1 MSDLNPIANY
11 LEAGETVVSNLLLHH
26 YHDLGMTTGELVV
39 YLEFKSY
46 ADRGVLN
53 PEVTRIADHL
63 HTSSKR
69 VFEQLQSLIGKKL
82 CTQRTRKADGKED
95 VYYDFSPLVL
105 KLAMMS
111 EKKEERQVA
120 EKADNDREATFKKI
134 EVEFG
139 RPLSPMEMQVVNDW
153 FDKDHFSAAVIDLAL
168 REAVMNSARNWKYM
182 DRILRNWQ
190 ANNLKSVDEV
200 EHYEQRFQKAKLKAS
215 NQAAPKPVHGPKI
228 PVFKLNDLWKDRDD
242 KNHQ

>member
-1 MSDLNPIANY
+1 MTEKNPVANY
-11 LEAGETVVSNLLLHH
+11 LEAGETVVSNLLLHN
-26 YHDLGMTTGELVV
+26 YHDLGLTTGELIV

-63 HTSSKR
+63 HTSSKQ
-69 VFEQLQSLIGKKL
+69 VFEQLQSMINKKL
-82 CTQRTRKADGKED
+82 CLQRTRKADGKED
-95 VYYDFSPLVL
+95 VYYDFSPLLL
-105 KLAMMS
+105 KLATMA
-111 EKKEERQVA
+111 ERQ
-120 EKADNDREATFKKI
+120 EATQAHEEKTNEREETFNKI

-153 FDKDHFSAAVIDLAL
+153 FDKDHYSAEVIDLAL

-190 ANNLKSVDEV
+190 SKNLKSVDEI
-200 EHYEQRFQKAKLKAS
+200 EQYESRFEKSRLSQRSTATTKPA
-215 NQAAPKPVHGPKI
+215 NAPDI
-228 PVFKLNDLWKDRDD
+228 PVFKLNDLWKDRGHQD
-242 KNHQ
+242 KK

>member
-1 MSDLNPIANY
+1 MSTNNPVANY

-53 PEVTRIADHL
+53 PEVTQIADHL
-63 HTSSKR
+63 HTSAKR
-69 VFEQLQSLIGKKL
+69 VFEQLQSLIAKKL
-82 CTQRTRKADGKED
+82 CLQRTRQSDGKED

-105 KLAMMS
+105 KLAQMA
-111 EKKEERQVA
+111 EERDQKQA
-120 EKADNDREATFKKI
+120 QREESNEREATFNKI

-153 FDKDHFSAAVIDLAL
+153 FDKDLSLIHI
-168 REAVMNSARNWKYM
+168 
-182 DRILRNWQ
+182 
-190 ANNLKSVDEV
+190 
-200 EHYEQRFQKAKLKAS
+200 
-215 NQAAPKPVHGPKI
+215 
-228 PVFKLNDLWKDRDD
+228 
-242 KNHQ
+242 